1 MSDHAGR
8 STSRLFVIYAAI
20 SLVPLVLLGAALA
33 TTYQTDARGRGR
45 AEGASQAELIA
56 DNIVEPLLAG
66 QPLDDG
72 LTSAERSSLENLVA
86 RVTADHSVLRLRLRG
101 LNGIVVFSG
110 DGSGMTGVADNE
122 AIDAGAGE
130 DITVLTEFNADRND
144 TGPTGEP
151 VVEAYRQLS
160 AGTPPNPVGVL
171 ELYLPYGPISQDV
184 SAALHH
190 LYRDLVLGLAL
201 LWLLLLGICIS
212 VTRGLRKEVALSTFL
227 AEHDPLTELPNR
239 LVFHRRAKVALA
251 EAAREHAPLAIAII
265 DLDRFKEIND
275 TLGHQNGDVVLIE
288 LANRLRGSISDRDTV
303 ARLGGDEYGL
313 ILHGVDDAA
322 SLASRI
328 TGVLDHDVEVGGLHL
343 TIEASIGFVV
353 APEDGTEVDEL
364 LQRADVAMYVA
375 KTKQVAAVRYDV
387 RDDHYSAGNFGLI
400 GELREGIDN
409 GELVLHYQPKVLAI
423 NGRLEAVEALA
434 RWQHPVHGILNPDKF
449 IPLAEHTDLIDNLTM
464 WALTTALTEI
474 RRLGPMASDVAVSV
488 NVSARNLARADFA
501 ERVVGILKRL
511 GVPAHRLVVE
521 ITETALLTD
530 PLRAASVLDEL
541 ASAGVNISLDDFGCG
556 QTLLGYLSTLPLHE
570 LKIDKSFV
578 TDMMTDAAHDAI
590 VRSIIDLG
598 HNLGLRVV
606 GEGVETT
613 AVLLRLRA
621 SGCDVVQGFLLGR
634 PMTFD
639 QLARWMTTLL
649 PQGVVPA
656 WNEATSMLPAR
667 SGPGNGHGATKF
679 FTGVEAGRAPD
690 RGTEVEGIR

>member
-1 MSDHAGR
+1 M
-8 STSRLFVIYAAI
+8 IYAAI

-251 EAAREHAPLAIAII
+251 EAAREHTPLAIAII

-474 RRLGPMASDVAVSV
+474 RQLGPMASDVAVSV

-501 ERVVGILKRL
+501 QRVVRLLKRL

-639 QLARWMTTLL
+639 QLARWMATLL

-690 RGTEVEGIR
+690 RG

>member
-1 MSDHAGR
+1 
-8 STSRLFVIYAAI
+8 
-20 SLVPLVLLGAALA
+20 
-33 TTYQTDARGRGR
+33 
-45 AEGASQAELIA
+45 
-56 DNIVEPLLAG
+56 
-66 QPLDDG
+66 
-72 LTSAERSSLENLVA
+72 
-86 RVTADHSVLRLRLRG
+86 
-101 LNGIVVFSG
+101 
-110 DGSGMTGVADNE
+110 
-122 AIDAGAGE
+122 
-130 DITVLTEFNADRND
+130 
-144 TGPTGEP
+144 
-151 VVEAYRQLS
+151 
-160 AGTPPNPVGVL
+160 
-171 ELYLPYGPISQDV
+171 
-184 SAALHH
+184 
-190 LYRDLVLGLAL
+190 
-201 LWLLLLGICIS
+201 
-212 VTRGLRKEVALSTFL
+212 
-227 AEHDPLTELPNR
+227 
-239 LVFHRRAKVALA
+239 
-251 EAAREHAPLAIAII
+251 
-265 DLDRFKEIND
+265 
-275 TLGHQNGDVVLIE
+275 
-288 LANRLRGSISDRDTV
+288 
-303 ARLGGDEYGL
+303 
-313 ILHGVDDAA
+313 
-322 SLASRI
+322 
-328 TGVLDHDVEVGGLHL
+328 
-343 TIEASIGFVV
+343 
-353 APEDGTEVDEL
+353 DEL

-639 QLARWMTTLL
+639 QLARWMATLL